1 MLTREGRDPPN
12 MTRDTETQVREL
24 IRELFPSGIPQVSD
38 EEALAALVALYR
50 SPEVPGDLLFAAYR
64 TGRLVTAD
72 NQHLFSEA
80 EITEW
85 HRTLAAY
92 REQRRVGSST
102 MI

>member
-1 MLTREGRDPPN
+1 

-24 IRELFPSGIPQVSD
+24 IREMFPGGIQQVSD
-38 EEALAALVALYR
+38 DEAQVALVALYR
-50 SPEVPGDLLFAAYR
+50 SPEVPGDLLYAAYR
-64 TGRLVTAD
+64 TRRLVTPD

-80 EITEW
+80 EVAEW

-92 REQRRVGSST
+92 RGRRRVGSGT